1 MKMFVTFG
9 SAALFIL
16 VLLSACVLPH
26 SQVKSGTQRPSLA
39 IIGAP
44 VGSILRVD
52 GLLMGDA
59 GQYDGRRQVLT
70 VEEGLHTVAVENN
83 GSVLHSE
90 KVYAAGGE
98 ISTIQVGSGDP

>member
-1 MKMFVTFG
+1 MKNFLKFG
-9 SAALFIL
+9 SAAICVVLF
-16 VLLSACVLPH
+16 SGCMLPH
-26 SQVKSGTQRPSLA
+26 SQVKSGTQRPSVA

-59 GQYDGRRQVLT
+59 TQYDGQQQVLT
-70 VEEGLHTVAVENN
+70 VEEGLHTVAVEKD

-90 KVYAAGGE
+90 KIYAAGGE
-98 ISTIQVGSGDP
+98 IKKVEVGSGDL